1 MKSTK
6 FLAAV
11 AITAALVSAGCKQL
25 TKDDFA
31 DAYKEAFS
39 SFLTPQNVQNEQDLK
54 EHGWDSLK
62 GNSYVGSLFSTS
74 ASDTDMVTAA
84 AITAKVN
91 EFNKDQK
98 KSAAHS
104 KFSGNK
110 PYCHATYNGKDQK
123 KKMDL
128 LDKDVEAQFAENFDI
143 VIKGDISRK

>member
-6 FLAAV
+6 FLAAA

-31 DAYKEAFS
+31 DAQKEAFS

-128 LDKDVEAQFAENFDI
+128 YDNKVLKELVEDFDI
-143 VIKGDISRK
+143 VVKMM

>member
-1 MKSTK
+1 
-6 FLAAV
+6 
-11 AITAALVSAGCKQL
+11 
-25 TKDDFA
+25 
-31 DAYKEAFS
+31 
-39 SFLTPQNVQNEQDLK
+39 
-54 EHGWDSLK
+54 
-62 GNSYVGSLFSTS
+62 
-74 ASDTDMVTAA
+74 MVTAA

-128 LDKDVEAQFAENFDI
+128 YDNKVLKELVEDFDI
-143 VIKGDISRK
+143 VVKMM